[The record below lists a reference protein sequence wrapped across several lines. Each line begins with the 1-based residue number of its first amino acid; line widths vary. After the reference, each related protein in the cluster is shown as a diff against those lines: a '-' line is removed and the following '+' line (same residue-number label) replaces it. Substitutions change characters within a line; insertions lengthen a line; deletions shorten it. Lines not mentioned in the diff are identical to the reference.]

1 MTAAGSGWRVR
12 RSPGWTL
19 ALASLLLATACGS
32 GGDTK
37 SKTEAGSAQP
47 SGASA
52 PSVAKTPGCPT
63 KPVVFSAPSA
73 WQRIGQVPSSGATD
87 PEPIWEATLKVT
99 NTGSA
104 DVNVATK
111 ALIETDRPMHDYATG
126 STAYSPPMIVGFGP
140 PRAKGGNRLDGK
152 DIDIVGWDASPVPAG
167 RTVELV
173 ARASAVVQAKPLET
187 RVLYGRGSLVAKTAD
202 ETARCEIPIEGAQPL
217 RLLDG
222 APVRGE
228 VSKACPEK
236 PVRVTAPS
244 NWKMTNN
251 FSGQQTWE
259 GTATIT
265 NPNAVDVSLATKRSF
280 ALVQVTRADGSS
292 YVGYTSPFRFR
303 QPSSGGVILAGQ
315 TVEVSTEGKFV
326 RPSMV
331 ATTQTFVDVRSPTG
345 NCAVAVEGAQPPTA
359 AARGPRLCAD
369 GIETDLP
376 PYIDVGRRQVQDN
389 PACV

>member
-1 MTAAGSGWRVR
+1 MNAAGWVWGMRHRARWAA
-12 RSPGWTL
+12 GTT
-19 ALASLLLATACGS
+19 SLVIAAACG
-32 GGDTK
+32 GGGNTRTN
-37 SKTEAGSAQP
+37 SATGSVQAAGTV
-47 SGASA
+47 A
-52 PSVAKTPGCPT
+52 PAPAPAAGCPT
-63 KPVVFSAPSA
+63 KPVVFSTPSA
-73 WQRIGQVPSSGATD
+73 WERIGQVPSSGATD
-87 PEPIWEATLKVT
+87 PEPIWQSTLKVT

-111 ALIETDRPMHDYATG
+111 ALVETDRPIHDYATG

-140 PRAKGGNRLDGK
+140 PRAKGGNRLDGM
-152 DIDIVGWDASPVPAG
+152 DIDIAGWDASPVPAG
-167 RTVELV
+167 RTLELV

-187 RVLYGRGSLVAKTAD
+187 KVIYGRGSLVAKTAD
-202 ETARCEIPIEGAQPL
+202 ETARCEISIEGAQPL

-222 APVRGE
+222 VPVRGE

-236 PVRVTAPS
+236 PIRVTAPS

-251 FSGQQTWE
+251 FSGQQRWE

-265 NPNAVDVSLATKRSF
+265 NPNAVDVTLATKRSF

-292 YVGYTSPFRFR
+292 YVGYTGPFRFR
-303 QPSSGGVILAGQ
+303 QPTSGGVILAGQ
-315 TVEVSTEGKFV
+315 TVEVSTEGTFV

-331 ATTQTFVDVRSPTG
+331 ATTQTFVDVRSPAG
-345 NCAVAVEGAQPPTA
+345 NCTVAVQGAQPPTA

-376 PYIDVGRRQVQDN
+376 PYIDVGRRQVQDD